1 MEVSRSISKRTPV
14 RACTNCVRAKAKCTP
29 GLLEKCDRCLRMNK
43 ECHASPPVR
52 KRRPARVSKS
62 SQVQKLEERIDG
74 LVVMLQSAMNT
85 SSNSSSIKTP
95 ESSGTSVSL
104 LGCLSPGQDAA
115 TSTEATA
122 PFPFIP
128 SAVKVDPAEAEI
140 ALDRFRNVCLPNL
153 PFLTLSPSLRAQEL
167 RRENPLL
174 WLSIMSVSLSRPSL
188 QSALSEEARAIFA
201 REGYIV
207 GSRSMDV
214 LWAVLVYVTWDRF
227 HTWAKCP
234 SLSLVHL
241 AVAIMYDLAL
251 DKPLSFDA
259 GLGLM
264 YDVKG
269 MKRAPMP
276 PRAPG
281 LEEKRAVLGCFL
293 VSTVR
298 SMHGKG
304 ESLKWTPILDQY
316 LRDLEGTKEFPSDM
330 VLVQLVRMRLVT
342 EDAAD
347 YFAMCAACSDTTRT
361 VTDYTARPDATAMLK
376 SLEGQL
382 RAVRA
387 QIPTDLLENKTILM
401 ELLYTDAT
409 IHQIGFNA
417 ADGPFSIQANHR
429 FTCMYAC
436 LQAVKSWVETFLS
449 LAPGSYVGLSTLN
462 HNEMMRCL
470 MNICRLAICDH
481 SEWDGTLLHETINVS
496 LALEDTSKRFAQARG
511 AAGMESGDPTVDM
524 HALIAQRTLS
534 MKSFWDSLT
543 MPMPASTSAQDAEMG
558 LGMGAGMSFV
568 DELGNFSEE
577 FLGLWDFA

>member
-1 MEVSRSISKRTPV
+1 MSDSKKPPI
-14 RACTNCVRAKAKCTP
+14 RACTNCVRAKAKCSP
-29 GLLEKCDRCLRMNK
+29 RLLKKCDRCLRMNK

-52 KRRPARVSKS
+52 KRRATKVSKS
-62 SQVQKLEERIDG
+62 SQVQKLEERVDG
-74 LVVMLQSAMNT
+74 LVVMLQAATNT
-85 SSNSSSIKTP
+85 NTKSTSNSTSIRTP
-95 ESSGTSVSL
+95 ESTNTFNSHHTGLSTAQDTAGT
-104 LGCLSPGQDAA
+104 
-115 TSTEATA
+115 TEAAA
-122 PFPFIP
+122 PSPFIP
-128 SAVKVDPAEAEI
+128 PSAAQVDPAEAEV
-140 ALDRFRNVCLPNL
+140 ALDRFRNVFLPNL
-153 PFLTLSPSLRAQEL
+153 PFMTLSSSVKAQEL
-167 RRENPLL
+167 RRDSPLL
-174 WLSIMSVSLSRPSL
+174 WLSIISVSLPHPSL
-188 QSALSEEARAIFA
+188 QSALSDEARAIFA

-207 GSRSMDV
+207 GTRSIDF
-214 LWAVLVYVTWDRF
+214 LWALLVYVTWDRF

-241 AVAIMYDLAL
+241 AAAVMYDLAL
-251 DKPLSFDA
+251 DKPLSYDA

-304 ESLKWTPILDQY
+304 ESLKWTSIFDQY
-316 LRDLEGTKEFPSDM
+316 VRDIEEAQKFPSDS
-330 VLVQLVRMRLVT
+330 VLVQLVKLRLVT
-342 EDAAD
+342 ETATE
-347 YFAMCAACSDTTRT
+347 YFASCATSSSATGRGAGSGL
-361 VTDYTARPDATAMLK
+361 DATAMLK

-382 RAVRA
+382 RAVRT
-387 QIPTDLLENKTILM
+387 QIPPYLLENKTIAM

-417 ADGPFSIQANHR
+417 ADAPFSIQSTHR
-429 FTCMYAC
+429 FTCIYSC

-449 LAPGSYVGLSTLN
+449 LPPGSYIGLSTLN

-481 SEWDGTLLHETINVS
+481 PEWDGTLLHENINVS
-496 LALEDTSKRFAQARG
+496 VALEETSKRFAQARG
-511 AAGMESGDPTVDM
+511 AAGMESGDMSVDM
-524 HALIAQRTLS
+524 HALISQRTLG

-543 MPMPASTSAQDAEMG
+543 MPTPESTEEMG
-558 LGMGAGMSFV
+558 LGTAGWMSFV

>member
-1 MEVSRSISKRTPV
+1 MKPPV
-14 RACTNCVRAKAKCTP
+14 RACTNCVRAKAKCSP
-29 GLLEKCDRCLRMNK
+29 GLSDKCDRCLRMNK

-52 KRRPARVSKS
+52 KRRPTKVSKS

-85 SSNSSSIKTP
+85 NISSTSNASYISTP
-95 ESSGTSVSL
+95 ESTNTATSL
-104 LGCLSPGQDAA
+104 LGCLSPAQDAA
-115 TSTEATA
+115 STTVLTTA
-122 PFPFIP
+122 PSPFIP
-128 SAVKVDPAEAEI
+128 PSAAQVDPAEAEI
-140 ALDRFRNVCLPNL
+140 ALDRFRNVFLPNL
-153 PFLTLSPSLRAQEL
+153 PFVTLSPSLKAHDL
-167 RRENPLL
+167 RGDNPLL
-174 WLSIMSVSLSRPSL
+174 WLSIMSVSLPHPTL
-188 QSALSEEARAIFA
+188 QSALSDEARAIFA
-201 REGYIV
+201 REGYVV
-207 GSRSMDV
+207 GTRSMDF
-214 LWAVLVYVTWDRF
+214 LWALLVYVTWDRF

-241 AVAIMYDLAL
+241 AAAVMYDLAL
-251 DKPLSFDA
+251 DKPLSYDA

-304 ESLKWTPILDQY
+304 ESLKWTSIFDQY
-316 LRDLEGTKEFPSDM
+316 LRDIEEAKEFPSDS
-330 VLVQLVRMRLVT
+330 VLTQLVKLRLVT
-342 EDAAD
+342 ESATE
-347 YFAMCAACSDTTRT
+347 YFASCAASSSATGLGSGSRL
-361 VTDYTARPDATAMLK
+361 DATAMLK
-376 SLEGQL
+376 SLDGQL
-382 RAVRA
+382 RAVRS
-387 QIPTDLLENKTILM
+387 QIPPDLLENKTIAM

-417 ADGPFSIQANHR
+417 ADAPFSIQPTHR
-429 FTCMYAC
+429 FTCIYSC
-436 LQAVKSWVETFLS
+436 LQAVKLWVETFLS
-449 LAPGSYVGLSTLN
+449 LPAGSYIGLSTLN

-481 SEWDGTLLHETINVS
+481 PEWDGTLLHENINVS
-496 LALEDTSKRFAQARG
+496 VALEETSKRFAMARG
-511 AAGMESGDPTVDM
+511 AAGMESGDVSVDM
-524 HALIAQRTLS
+524 YALISQRTLG

-543 MPMPASTSAQDAEMG
+543 MPTPESTEEMG
-558 LGMGAGMSFV
+558 LGTAGGMSFV
-568 DELGNFSEE
+568 DDLGNFSEE